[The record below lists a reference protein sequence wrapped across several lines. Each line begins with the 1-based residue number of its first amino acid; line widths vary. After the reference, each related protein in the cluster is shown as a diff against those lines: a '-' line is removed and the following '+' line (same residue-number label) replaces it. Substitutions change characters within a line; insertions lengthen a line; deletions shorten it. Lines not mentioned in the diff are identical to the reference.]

1 MAKKRMFNMQIV
13 DSSAFLEMPLS
24 TQCLYFHLNMR
35 ADDDGFVD
43 NAKFIMRMIG
53 ASDDDMRVLLA
64 KRFVL
69 DFPDEPG
76 IIVIKH
82 WRLHNTLQTDRYQPT
97 NYVEQKSQLS
107 LDKNK
112 GYSLLETNCIQ
123 NVSTDKIRIDK
134 NRLDKVS
141 IDNNIVPPKSA
152 RFIKPTVEEVEAYC
166 MERNNNIDPQ
176 AFIDYYDSVGW
187 TIGKNKPV
195 KDWKACIRTWER
207 KDRDKPKK
215 PGTIDWDNV

>member
-1 MAKKRMFNMQIV
+1 MSKKRMFSMQIV

-82 WRLHNTLQTDRYQPT
+82 WRLHNTLRVDRYQPT
-97 NYVEQKSQLS
+97 NYVEQKAQLS
-107 LDKNK
+107 VDANK
-112 GYSLLETNCIQ
+112 GYSLLATKWQPNG
-123 NVSTDKIRIDK
+123 NPDKISIDK
-134 NRLDKVS
+134 ISIDKVS
-141 IDNNIVPPKSA
+141 KVNIETTTKSKL
-152 RFIKPTVEEVEAYC
+152 FKKPTLQEIKEYC
-166 MERNNNIDPQ
+166 LLRDNNIDPQ
-176 AFIDYYDSVGW
+176 AFMDYYDSVGW
-187 TIGKNKPV
+187 CVGKKPM

-207 KDRDKPKK
+207 KEKDKPSK
-215 PGTIDWDNV
+215 PGVINWDEV